1 MRRGRHHIK
10 ELGRI
15 VERLSMLKLTA
26 GDDKLADLSAIGSP
40 GFLDFRAWA

>member
-15 VERLSMLKLTA
+15 AERLNMHNLTA
-26 GDDKLADLSAIGSP
+26 GDDKLADLSAIRSP